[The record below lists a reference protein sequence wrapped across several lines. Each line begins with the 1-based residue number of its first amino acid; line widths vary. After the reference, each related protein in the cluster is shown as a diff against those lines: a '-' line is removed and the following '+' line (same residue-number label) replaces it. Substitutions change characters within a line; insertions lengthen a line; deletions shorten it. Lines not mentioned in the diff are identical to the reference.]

1 MQARRSFRHSFVTIQ
16 HSQSRVAW
24 QARNARD
31 RDEIFLIRTWAV
43 STQGRGPAGD
53 RSERSSGRKGGC
65 SACRAVMAGQHPGYA
80 LAFSPNQA
88 ARRRAGRPGVAMR
101 AANKRSMHKHDTSSS
116 ASGLFAACT
125 VEAFRRASLPAAQI
139 SAAALAA
146 QWPESLRDCRA
157 LAAETGE
164 AVATAEPVVFWLC
177 LEPEVLPSLD
187 PGFSTRPLEQKTE
200 ELRRILERELTRQ
213 AEPGLSV
220 ALRVIAA
227 RFSPAVLEAAARRAC
242 LRTLRGCGVAG
253 VPSGLC
259 RGERALRFSRRRGR
273 SDSRIYASA
282 SGAKAGPCVPRKRAR
297 HLAVRCGRLQV

>member
-1 MQARRSFRHSFVTIQ
+1 
-16 HSQSRVAW
+16 
-24 QARNARD
+24 
-31 RDEIFLIRTWAV
+31 
-43 STQGRGPAGD
+43 
-53 RSERSSGRKGGC
+53 
-65 SACRAVMAGQHPGYA
+65 
-80 LAFSPNQA
+80 
-88 ARRRAGRPGVAMR
+88 
-101 AANKRSMHKHDTSSS
+101 MHKHDTSSS

-227 RFSPAVLEAAARRAC
+227 RFSPAVLEAAARELASGRCAAVALLVCRRAFAAGSAPC
-242 LRTLRGCGVAG
+242 VSADGAAQTDSPNICFCVRRQSRPLRAPKES
-253 VPSGLC
+253 PSPC
-259 RGERALRFSRRRGR
+259 RALWTPPGMRRAVKTRKSSVADGVRYAQLLPGR
-273 SDSRIYASA
+273 T
-282 SGAKAGPCVPRKRAR
+282 
-297 HLAVRCGRLQV
+297 